1 MSRTDGTLELRVDC
15 RNLLGEAPLWC
26 AQSGTL
32 YWVDVLQPGRV
43 FHWSTAS
50 DAIDFWEFDDLVT
63 GINLLASGGLLL
75 HGRRD
80 LWRFD
85 PVQRRSQR
93 LYCLPQA
100 DLPLRFN
107 DGHCDRAGRL
117 WIGSMYNNIAA
128 DGSPRPV
135 AASVGQLIMFDGA
148 DSRAFDERFGCPN
161 GLCFS
166 PDGAT
171 FYAADSCDGW
181 FYAYRFDAAQASIDT
196 RRPWCQ
202 LEGLGIPDG
211 AAVDRDGYLWNARW
225 GAGAVVR
232 ISPSGKLDR
241 VLRLPASQPTAC
253 CFGDPDRRTLYVTS
267 ARYGLSQQQLRLEPT
282 AGGVFSV
289 RVEVPGLGWTPF
301 AA

>member
-1 MSRTDGTLELRVDC
+1 VDC
-15 RNLLGEAPLWC
+15 RNLLGETPLWC

-43 FHWSTAS
+43 FHWSTNS
-50 DAIDFWEFDDLVT
+50 DAVDFWEFDDLVT
-63 GINLLASGGLLL
+63 GVNLLASGGLLV
-75 HGRRD
+75 HGRQE

-85 PVQRRSQR
+85 PVRRQSQPLYR
-93 LYCLPQA
+93 LPSA
-100 DLPLRFN
+100 ELPLRFN

-135 AASVGQLIMFDGA
+135 AESVGQLIMFDGA
-148 DSRAFDERFGCPN
+148 VSRAFDERLGCPN

-166 PDGAT
+166 PDEGT
-171 FYAADSCDGW
+171 LYAADSCDGW
-181 FYAYRFDAAQASIDT
+181 FYAYRFDGVAARIDE
-196 RRPWCQ
+196 RRPWCR

-232 ISPSGKLDR
+232 LSPEGKLDR

-267 ARYGLSQQQLRLEPT
+267 ARYGLSPQQLRLEPT

-289 RVEVPGLGWTPF
+289 RVEVPGLDCTPF